1 MTTGVLGALGNVDV
15 SGDLKNP
22 TLGFFGDSIFSS
34 ALHVALPFTE
44 DATHV

>member
-1 MTTGVLGALGNVDV
+1 MTVGVLGVPGNVDG

-34 ALHVALPFTE
+34 ALHVALPLTE